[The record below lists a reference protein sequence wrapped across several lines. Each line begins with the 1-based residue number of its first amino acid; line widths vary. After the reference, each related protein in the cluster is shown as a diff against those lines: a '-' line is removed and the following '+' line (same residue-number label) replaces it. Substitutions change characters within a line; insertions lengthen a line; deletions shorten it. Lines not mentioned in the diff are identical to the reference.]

1 MFTGGKASTLEDGG
15 SSVDEVLIVADQDLS
30 STISGDD
37 NVVIHA
43 STEEASGLEEVANDL
58 SGADDGS

>member
-1 MFTGGKASTLEDGG
+1 MFTGGKASTLEDGD
-15 SSVDEVLIVADQDLS
+15 SSVGEILIVADRNPS
-30 STISGDD
+30 SIISGDD

-43 STEEASGLEEVANDL
+43 STEEVSGLEEVANGL